1 MNESYNK
8 TYTKPQQQ
16 NQQSYNGSILVFDIE
31 TIPDMH
37 GLHKL
42 GHIDKAEP
50 DDVNA
55 FLDKLQAEKGH
66 NFVALPLQKII
77 GISCILRRNNKNGEP
92 ELFVNS
98 LGDLDS
104 DEQTIIQKFYSLIDK
119 YQPQLVSWN
128 GSGFDLP
135 VLHYRSLINNVHA
148 YQYWDMGDRPDYSSK
163 EYKYNN
169 YINRY
174 HLRHIDLMELLAMYQ
189 MKNFAKLDEMAKLCG
204 LPGKMGMDGSK
215 VWQAYQDGQLADIRA
230 YCETDVANTYL
241 LYQKFN
247 AMRFANTDLFEQ
259 EKQLFI
265 QTVDVTLPHWQIY
278 LQGF

>member
-1 MNESYNK
+1 MHNYSNNNTNNK
-8 TYTKPQQQ
+8 AP
-16 NQQSYNGSILVFDIE
+16 YNGSILVFDIE

-42 GHIDKAEP
+42 GHIDKAESSY
-50 DDVNA
+50 VNA

-77 GISCILRRNNKNGEP
+77 AISCVLRRNNKNGDA
-92 ELFVNS
+92 ELFINS
-98 LGDLDS
+98 LGDLES
-104 DEQTIIQKFYSLIDK
+104 NEQSIIQKFYALIDK

-135 VLHYRSLINNVHA
+135 VLHYRSLINNVSA
-148 YQYWDMGDRPDYSSK
+148 YQYWDMGDRPDYASK
-163 EYKYNN
+163 DYKFNN

-189 MKNFAKLDEMAKLCG
+189 MKNFAKLDDMAKLCG
-204 LPGKMGMDGSK
+204 LPGKMGMDGSQ
-215 VWQAYQDGQLADIRA
+215 VWQAYQDGHLADIRA

-247 AMRFANTDLFEQ
+247 AMRFANTRLFEQ
-259 EKQLFI
+259 EKTLFM
-265 QTVDVTLPHWQIY
+265 QTVDTSLKHWHMY
-278 LQGF
+278 VENFTV